1 MGKRFDRTMMASL
14 AGVWVALAVS
24 GCANVGQQ
32 GVQTGAASGASG
44 ASAASSVPA
53 AAAVPASDAL
63 AGTQVKLAADEG
75 TPLKKAQ
82 PLIYRVKRGDTL
94 ARIAQHHHCSVRQL
108 QAWNGLKNSSR
119 LKLGQVLHV
128 ASPETV
134 RAVNAAN
141 AAAHAAAHAAAVAAK
156 AAAASAAT
164 SAQAAAQ
171 SSAQAAA
178 QSTAQAAAQS
188 SAQAAAQSSAQA
200 AAQSTAQATAQS
212 TAQAT
217 AQSTAQ
223 ATAQSVTQPSA
234 PSAAEAREVAQ
245 QISRHA
251 NGVSLA
257 WPAGGRVVEA
267 FQPGETRGI
276 EIGGKA
282 GDPVRAAADGK
293 VMYAGT
299 GLNDYGS
306 LIIVQHNKDFLTAYS
321 HNRKLLV
328 KIGDIV
334 RQGQQIAEMGD
345 ENNSRVSVG
354 FELRRD
360 GKPIDPMPYLPQGRG

>member
-1 MGKRFDRTMMASL
+1 MLGKRFDRTMMASL

-24 GCANVGQQ
+24 GCANVGPQ
-32 GVQTGAASGASG
+32 GAQAGA
-44 ASAASSVPA
+44 ASAASGVPA
-53 AAAVPASDAL
+53 AAAAPASDAI
-63 AGTQVKLAADEG
+63 AGPSAQLSADVG
-75 TPLKKAQ
+75 TPLKKAP
-82 PLIYRVKRGDTL
+82 PLVYRVKRGDTL

-108 QAWNGLKNSSR
+108 QAWNGLKSSSR
-119 LKLGQVLHV
+119 LKHGQVLRV

-134 RAVNAAN
+134 RTVTAAN
-141 AAAHAAAHAAAVAAK
+141 AAANAAAAATK
-156 AAAASAAT
+156 AAAASALPVPLA
-164 SAQAAAQ
+164 AQQAAA
-171 SSAQAAA
+171 A
-178 QSTAQAAAQS
+178 TAQASAQS
-188 SAQAAAQSSAQA
+188 ATQS
-200 AAQSTAQATAQS
+200 
-212 TAQAT
+212 
-217 AQSTAQ
+217 
-223 ATAQSVTQPSA
+223 PA
-234 PSAAEAREVAQ
+234 PSAAEAREVARET
-245 QISRHA
+245 SRHA

-299 GLNDYGS
+299 GLNGYGS

>member
-14 AGVWVALAVS
+14 AGAWVALAVS

-32 GVQTGAASGASG
+32 GAQTGAASGAS
-44 ASAASSVPA
+44 AASGVPA
-53 AAAVPASDAL
+53 AAAAPASDAL
-63 AGTQVKLAADEG
+63 AGTSVKLAADDG
-75 TPLKKAQ
+75 TPLKKAP
-82 PLIYRVKRGDTL
+82 PLVYRVKRGDTL

-108 QAWNGLKNSSR
+108 QAWNGLKPSSR
-119 LKLGQVLHV
+119 LKKGQVLHV

-134 RAVNAAN
+134 RAVNVANAAAN
-141 AAAHAAAHAAAVAAK
+141 AAAAAAK
-156 AAAASAAT
+156 AAAASAPAFPL
-164 SAQAAAQ
+164 AAQ
-171 SSAQAAA
+171 QASAA
-178 QSTAQAAAQS
+178 TA
-188 SAQAAAQSSAQA
+188 
-200 AAQSTAQATAQS
+200 AQATAQS
-212 TAQAT
+212 AT
-217 AQSTAQ
+217 QS
-223 ATAQSVTQPSA
+223 PA

-245 QISRHA
+245 ETSRHA
-251 NGVSLA
+251 NGVLLA

-299 GLNDYGS
+299 GLNGYGS

>member
-1 MGKRFDRTMMASL
+1 MVEKRFDRTIKASL

-32 GVQTGAASGASG
+32 GATADTAAASAVPAVN
-44 ASAASSVPA
+44 ASAATATSSAPLTI
-53 AAAVPASDAL
+53 DAN
-63 AGTQVKLAADEG
+63 AGA
-75 TPLKKAQ
+75 PLKKSP
-82 PLIYRVKRGDTL
+82 PLVYRVKRGDTL

-108 QAWNGLKNSSR
+108 QAWNGLKSKSR

-141 AAAHAAAHAAAVAAK
+141 AAAAASAK
-156 AAAASAAT
+156 AAAASAA
-164 SAQAAAQ
+164 SAPVAQQVGASANSASSASTAASVAALAAASAPQATPAAAAQ
-171 SSAQAAA
+171 ADSA
-178 QSTAQAAAQS
+178 
-188 SAQAAAQSSAQA
+188 
-200 AAQSTAQATAQS
+200 
-212 TAQAT
+212 
-217 AQSTAQ
+217 
-223 ATAQSVTQPSA
+223 A

-245 QISRHA
+245 QTARHA
-251 NGVSLA
+251 NGVALA
-257 WPAGGRVVEA
+257 WPAGGRVVEG
-267 FQPGETRGI
+267 FQAGETRGI
-276 EIGGKA
+276 EIGGKP

-299 GLNDYGS
+299 GLNSYGS

-328 KIGDIV
+328 KTGDIV

-345 ENNSRVSVG
+345 ENNSRVFSVG

>member
-1 MGKRFDRTMMASL
+1 MLGKRFDRTMMASL

-24 GCANVGQQ
+24 GCANVGQPDA
-32 GVQTGAASGASG
+32 QTGAASGAS
-44 ASAASSVPA
+44 AASGVPA
-53 AAAVPASDAL
+53 AAAAPASGAL
-63 AGTQVKLAADEG
+63 ASSPVQLAADDG
-75 TPLKKAQ
+75 TPLKKSP
-82 PLIYRVKRGDTL
+82 PLVYRVKRGDTL

-108 QAWNGLKNSSR
+108 QAWNGLKPSSR

-134 RAVNAAN
+134 RAAN
-141 AAAHAAAHAAAVAAK
+141 AATAAAK
-156 AAAASAAT
+156 AAAASAPAVPL
-164 SAQAAAQ
+164 AAQ
-171 SSAQAAA
+171 QAPAGTT
-178 QSTAQAAAQS
+178 S
-188 SAQAAAQSSAQA
+188 
-200 AAQSTAQATAQS
+200 QATTQS
-212 TAQAT
+212 AT
-217 AQSTAQ
+217 
-223 ATAQSVTQPSA
+223 PSPA

-245 QISRHA
+245 QTSRHA
-251 NGVSLA
+251 NGVSLV

-299 GLNDYGS
+299 GLNSYGS

>member
-1 MGKRFDRTMMASL
+1 MTEKRFDRTIKASL

-32 GVQTGAASGASG
+32 GAQSGAAAATAASAVPATDASAATAASGAPLKIG
-44 ASAASSVPA
+44 A
-53 AAAVPASDAL
+53 DA
-63 AGTQVKLAADEG
+63 G
-75 TPLKKAQ
+75 TPLKKSP
-82 PLIYRVKRGDTL
+82 PLVYRVKRGDTL

-108 QAWNGLKNSSR
+108 QAWNGLKAKSR

-141 AAAHAAAHAAAVAAK
+141 AAAAASAKAASAAAPMAQQAGASTNSAAAGASASV
-156 AAAASAAT
+156 AAAASASQAT
-164 SAQAAAQ
+164 PATPTAVAQANSAA
-171 SSAQAAA
+171 
-178 QSTAQAAAQS
+178 
-188 SAQAAAQSSAQA
+188 
-200 AAQSTAQATAQS
+200 
-212 TAQAT
+212 
-217 AQSTAQ
+217 
-223 ATAQSVTQPSA
+223 PN
-234 PSAAEAREVAQ
+234 AAEAREVAQ
-245 QISRHA
+245 QTARHA
-251 NGVSLA
+251 NGVALA
-257 WPAGGRVVEA
+257 WPAGGRVVES
-267 FQPGETRGI
+267 FQAGETRGI
-276 EIGGKA
+276 EIGGKP

-299 GLNDYGS
+299 GLNSYGS

>member
-1 MGKRFDRTMMASL
+1 MLGKRFDRTMMASL
-14 AGVWVALAVS
+14 AGAWVALAVS

-32 GVQTGAASGASG
+32 DAQTGAASGAS
-44 ASAASSVPA
+44 AASGVPA
-53 AAAVPASDAL
+53 AAAAPASGAL
-63 AGTQVKLAADEG
+63 AGSSVQLAADDG
-75 TPLKKAQ
+75 TPLKKSP
-82 PLIYRVKRGDTL
+82 PLVYRVKRGDTL

-108 QAWNGLKNSSR
+108 QAWNGLKPSSR

-134 RAVNAAN
+134 RAAN
-141 AAAHAAAHAAAVAAK
+141 AAAAAAK
-156 AAAASAAT
+156 AAAASAPAVPL
-164 SAQAAAQ
+164 AAQ
-171 SSAQAAA
+171 QAPAA
-178 QSTAQAAAQS
+178 TTS
-188 SAQAAAQSSAQA
+188 
-200 AAQSTAQATAQS
+200 QATAQS
-212 TAQAT
+212 AT
-217 AQSTAQ
+217 
-223 ATAQSVTQPSA
+223 PSPA
-234 PSAAEAREVAQ
+234 ASAAEAREVAQ
-245 QISRHA
+245 QTSRHA

-276 EIGGKA
+276 EIGGKV

-299 GLNDYGS
+299 GLNGYGS

>member
-32 GVQTGAASGASG
+32 GAQTGAAAGAAPASG
-44 ASAASSVPA
+44 ALAATA
-53 AAAVPASDAL
+53 PASDAT
-63 AGTQVKLAADEG
+63 AVAPPGINADG
-75 TPLKKAQ
+75 SALLKNSPPLV
-82 PLIYRVKRGDTL
+82 YRVKRGDSL
-94 ARIAQHHHCSVRQL
+94 ARIAQHHHCSVKQL
-108 QAWNGLKNSSR
+108 QAWNGLKASSR

-141 AAAHAAAHAAAVAAK
+141 AANAAAK
-156 AAAASAAT
+156 AAAASA
-164 SAQAAAQ
+164 
-171 SSAQAAA
+171 SSASVAARQPA
-178 QSTAQAAAQS
+178 LASGATQLPSQTAQAPQS
-188 SAQAAAQSSAQA
+188 
-200 AAQSTAQATAQS
+200 
-212 TAQAT
+212 
-217 AQSTAQ
+217 
-223 ATAQSVTQPSA
+223 PA
-234 PSAAEAREVAQ
+234 PSSAEAREVAHQ
-245 QISRHA
+245 TARHA
-251 NGVSLA
+251 NGVALA
-257 WPAGGRVVEA
+257 WPAGGRVVEG

-276 EIGGKA
+276 EIGGRP

-299 GLNDYGS
+299 GLNSYGS

-328 KIGDIV
+328 KTGDIV
-334 RQGQQIAEMGD
+334 MQGQQIAEMGD
-345 ENNSRVSVG
+345 EKNSRVSVG

>member
-1 MGKRFDRTMMASL
+1 MIGKRFDRAIMVSV
-14 AGVWVALAVS
+14 AGAWLALAMT

-32 GVQTGAASGASG
+32 GAQGDAASVPGAANVAGTAGPS
-44 ASAASSVPA
+44 ASANTPA
-53 AAAVPASDAL
+53 AAGANEAS
-63 AGTQVKLAADEG
+63 
-75 TPLKKAQ
+75 PLKKAP
-82 PLIYRVKRGDTL
+82 PLVYRVKRGDTL
-94 ARIAQHHHCSVRQL
+94 ARIAQRHHCSVGQL
-108 QAWNGLKNSSR
+108 QAWNGLKASSR
-119 LKLGQVLHV
+119 LKRGQVLRV

-134 RAVNAAN
+134 QAVNAA
-141 AAAHAAAHAAAVAAK
+141 ATAAK
-156 AAAASAAT
+156 ATASASSVSAAQTSVADGAAAGSSSAAQA
-164 SAQAAAQ
+164 SAG
-171 SSAQAAA
+171 
-178 QSTAQAAAQS
+178 
-188 SAQAAAQSSAQA
+188 
-200 AAQSTAQATAQS
+200 
-212 TAQAT
+212 
-217 AQSTAQ
+217 
-223 ATAQSVTQPSA
+223 

-245 QISRHA
+245 QTMRHA
-251 NGVSLA
+251 NGVALA

-276 EIGGKA
+276 EIGGKP

-299 GLNDYGS
+299 GLNSYGS

-328 KIGDIV
+328 KTGDIV

-345 ENNSRVSVG
+345 QNNSRVSVG

>member
-1 MGKRFDRTMMASL
+1 MTKRFDGTMRASL

-32 GVQTGAASGASG
+32 DAQNGAAVGPAVAAASGVPATTASS
-44 ASAASSVPA
+44 ASAANVASA
-53 AAAVPASDAL
+53 ATPVTI
-63 AGTQVKLAADEG
+63 GADGG
-75 TPLKKAQ
+75 TPLRKSP
-82 PLIYRVKRGDTL
+82 PLVYRVKRGDTL
-94 ARIAQHHHCSVRQL
+94 SRIAQHHHCSVKQL
-108 QAWNGLKNSSR
+108 QAWNGLKPSSR

-141 AAAHAAAHAAAVAAK
+141 AANAAAVKAAK
-156 AAAASAAT
+156 ASAGSVPAASL
-164 SAQAAAQ
+164 AAQ
-171 SSAQAAA
+171 SAA
-178 QSTAQAAAQS
+178 SPS
-188 SAQAAAQSSAQA
+188 G
-200 AAQSTAQATAQS
+200 
-212 TAQAT
+212 
-217 AQSTAQ
+217 
-223 ATAQSVTQPSA
+223 SVQ
-234 PSAAEAREVAQ
+234 SAAGAPTAEQAREVMQ
-245 QISRHA
+245 QTARHA
-251 NGVSLA
+251 NGVALV

-276 EIGGKA
+276 EIGGKP

-299 GLNDYGS
+299 GLNSYGS

-328 KIGDIV
+328 KIGDVV

-360 GKPIDPMPYLPQGRG
+360 GKPVDPMPYLPQGRG

>member
-1 MGKRFDRTMMASL
+1 MVEKRFDRTIKASL
-14 AGVWVALAVS
+14 AGVWVALAVG

-32 GVQTGAASGASG
+32 GAQSGAAAATAASAVPVTD
-44 ASAASSVPA
+44 ASAATA
-53 AAAVPASDAL
+53 ATAGSGAQLKIGADA
-63 AGTQVKLAADEG
+63 G
-75 TPLKKAQ
+75 TPLKKSP
-82 PLIYRVKRGDTL
+82 PLVYRVKRGDTL

-108 QAWNGLKNSSR
+108 QAWNGLKTRSR

-141 AAAHAAAHAAAVAAK
+141 AAAAASAK
-156 AAAASAAT
+156 AASASASAAAPLAQQAGAST
-164 SAQAAAQ
+164 NSAAAGASASVAAATPATLAIPTAGAQADSAA
-171 SSAQAAA
+171 
-178 QSTAQAAAQS
+178 
-188 SAQAAAQSSAQA
+188 
-200 AAQSTAQATAQS
+200 
-212 TAQAT
+212 
-217 AQSTAQ
+217 
-223 ATAQSVTQPSA
+223 PN
-234 PSAAEAREVAQ
+234 AAEAREVAQ
-245 QISRHA
+245 QTARHA
-251 NGVSLA
+251 NGVALA
-257 WPAGGRVVEA
+257 WPAGGRVVEG
-267 FQPGETRGI
+267 FQAGETRGI
-276 EIGGKA
+276 EIGGKP

-299 GLNDYGS
+299 GLNSYGS

-328 KIGDIV
+328 KTGDIV

>member
-1 MGKRFDRTMMASL
+1 MLGKRFDRTMMASL

-32 GVQTGAASGASG
+32 DAQTGAASA
-44 ASAASSVPA
+44 ASAASGVPA
-53 AAAVPASDAL
+53 AAAAPASGAL
-63 AGTQVKLAADEG
+63 AGSSVQLAADDG
-75 TPLKKAQ
+75 TPLKKSP
-82 PLIYRVKRGDTL
+82 PLVYRVKRGDTL

-108 QAWNGLKNSSR
+108 QAWNGLKPSSR

-134 RAVNAAN
+134 RAAN
-141 AAAHAAAHAAAVAAK
+141 AAAAAAK
-156 AAAASAAT
+156 AAAASAPAVPL
-164 SAQAAAQ
+164 AAQ
-171 SSAQAAA
+171 QAPAA
-178 QSTAQAAAQS
+178 TTS
-188 SAQAAAQSSAQA
+188 
-200 AAQSTAQATAQS
+200 QATAQS
-212 TAQAT
+212 AT
-217 AQSTAQ
+217 
-223 ATAQSVTQPSA
+223 PSPA
-234 PSAAEAREVAQ
+234 ASAAEAREVAQ
-245 QISRHA
+245 QTSRHA

-276 EIGGKA
+276 EIGGKP

-299 GLNDYGS
+299 GLNSYGS

>member
-1 MGKRFDRTMMASL
+1 MVGKRFDRTLMAGI

-32 GVQTGAASGASG
+32 GTQSGAVPGASG
-44 ASAASSVPA
+44 ASSVSAAPGVPA
-53 AAAVPASDAL
+53 AAAAPVSGAASTA
-63 AGTQVKLAADEG
+63 QVELAADEG
-75 TPLKKAQ
+75 TPLKKAP
-82 PLIYRVKRGDTL
+82 PLVYRVKRGDTL
-94 ARIAQHHHCSVRQL
+94 ARIAQHHHCSVGQL
-108 QAWNGLKNSSR
+108 QAWNGLKRASR
-119 LKLGQVLHV
+119 LKPGQVLHV

-134 RAVNAAN
+134 RA
-141 AAAHAAAHAAAVAAK
+141 AHAASSAAK
-156 AAAASAAT
+156 AAAASLAGAQQASTPAGARAT
-164 SAQAAAQ
+164 AQ
-171 SSAQAAA
+171 SSASGAA
-178 QSTAQAAAQS
+178 QSTAP
-188 SAQAAAQSSAQA
+188 
-200 AAQSTAQATAQS
+200 ATAQS
-212 TAQAT
+212 AAPV
-217 AQSTAQ
+217 AAESA
-223 ATAQSVTQPSA
+223 ASPAAPNAAEVREVTQ
-234 PSAAEAREVAQ
+234 ET
-245 QISRHA
+245 SRHA
-251 NGVSLA
+251 SGVSLA

-267 FQPGETRGI
+267 FQAGETRGI

-299 GLNDYGS
+299 GLNSYGS

-328 KIGDIV
+328 KIGDVV

-360 GKPIDPMPYLPQGRG
+360 GKPVDPLPYLPQDRG

>member
-14 AGVWVALAVS
+14 TSVWVALAVS

-32 GVQTGAASGASG
+32 NDAAASAAASAAAGAAAASG
-44 ASAASSVPA
+44 VPATNGA
-53 AAAVPASDAL
+53 AAAAPATAS
-63 AGTQVKLAADEG
+63 AGTLVTIGADEG
-75 TPLKKAQ
+75 TPLSKSP
-82 PLIYRVKRGDTL
+82 PLVYRVKRGDTL
-94 ARIAQHHHCSVRQL
+94 ARIAQHHHCSVKQL
-108 QAWNGLKNSSR
+108 QAWNGLKASSR

-134 RAVNAAN
+134 RAVKAANAAN
-141 AAAHAAAHAAAVAAK
+141 AAAAK
-156 AAAASAAT
+156 ATAAGSAPAASLAAQQASSAGSAAASAQ
-164 SAQAAAQ
+164 SASPAP
-171 SSAQAAA
+171 
-178 QSTAQAAAQS
+178 TAEQ
-188 SAQAAAQSSAQA
+188 
-200 AAQSTAQATAQS
+200 
-212 TAQAT
+212 
-217 AQSTAQ
+217 
-223 ATAQSVTQPSA
+223 
-234 PSAAEAREVAQ
+234 AREVAQ
-245 QISRHA
+245 QTARHA
-251 NGVSLA
+251 NSVALA
-257 WPAGGRVVEA
+257 WPAGGRVVEG

-276 EIGGKA
+276 EIGGKP

-299 GLNDYGS
+299 GLNSYGS

-354 FELRRD
+354 FELRRN
-360 GKPIDPMPYLPQGRG
+360 GKPVDPLRYLPQGRG